1 MVRPHQFVAAF
12 AGSFLL
18 GVLVASRFGLDWPAI
33 IIGLA
38 LFLILLLLPTQ
49 PPIKFLAVAMLG
61 LLLGWWRYGA
71 AVTLPSDLITRW
83 VGQTSGLVGTVAND
97 PVMSGT
103 RQKFYLRV
111 QTVDGQPASG
121 KILLTAWQLPRW
133 EFGDKLQAEVK
144 LALPEVNEEFDYPA
158 YLAKGGVYALG
169 QTASEV
175 QLVDKPRWSW
185 QRELF
190 RLKHWLAHQTQVL
203 VPDPQ
208 GMLMNGLLLGMR
220 SSLSDELQT
229 QLKNSGTTHIVALS
243 GMNITIVAGFFFW
256 LMRRL
261 RRRWALVLAGIG
273 ILLFVVMTGASASIV
288 RAAIMG
294 WVMLLSA
301 LWGRR
306 RDLTN
311 AILLAAVL
319 MVALNPLILQYDT
332 GFQLSLAAT
341 AGIVYLSPSLLL
353 GFRRWPNVLASAA
366 ATTIGATVAT
376 LPLVIFHFGGFS
388 VVTLFA
394 NLVVVPL
401 VPLVM
406 LVGFITMLVGIVAP
420 TWQWLGWPS
429 VWAAGS
435 LLAIIK
441 FFGDLPWAFVPIT
454 ALSAGWPV
462 LYYLG
467 LIGIYFFP
475 RARATQKI

>member
-1 MVRPHQFVAAF
+1 
-12 AGSFLL
+12 
-18 GVLVASRFGLDWPAI
+18 
-33 IIGLA
+33 
-38 LFLILLLLPTQ
+38 
-49 PPIKFLAVAMLG
+49 MLG

-71 AVTLPSDLITRW
+71 AITLPSGLITRW
-83 VGQTSGLVGTVAND
+83 IGQTPALVGVVAND

-111 QTVDGQPASG
+111 ATADGQPASG

-144 LALPEVNEEFDYPA
+144 LTLPEISEEFDYSA
-158 YLAKGGVYALG
+158 YLAKEGVYALG
-169 QTASEV
+169 QTVSEV

-185 QRELF
+185 QRGLF
-190 RLKHWLAHQTQVL
+190 RFKHWLAHQTQVL
-203 VPDPQ
+203 VPGPY

-220 SSLSDELQT
+220 ASLSDELQT
-229 QLKNSGTTHIVALS
+229 QLRNSGTTHIVALS

-261 RRRWALVLAGIG
+261 RRRWALILAGIG

-294 WVMLLSA
+294 WVMLLAA

-311 AILLAAVL
+311 ALLLAAVL
-319 MVALNPLILQYDT
+319 MVALNPLILQYDA

-341 AGIVYLSPSLLL
+341 AGIVYLSPGLLER
-353 GFRRWPNVLASAA
+353 FRRWPSVVSAAA
-366 ATTIGATVAT
+366 ATTISATVAT

-388 VVTLFA
+388 VVTLLA
-394 NLVVVPL
+394 NLIVVPL

-406 LVGFITMLVGIVAP
+406 LIGFITMLVAIVAP
-420 TWQWLGWPS
+420 TWQWLGLPA

-435 LLAIIK
+435 LLTIIK
-441 FFGDLPWAFVPIT
+441 FFGGLPWAFVPIT
-454 ALSAGWPV
+454 ALSVSWPI

-467 LIGIYFFP
+467 LISIYFFP

>member
-243 GMNITIVAGFFFW
+243 GFLFLANAPAPPALGTRLGGYRHITV
-256 LMRRL
+256 
-261 RRRWALVLAGIG
+261 
-273 ILLFVVMTGASASIV
+273 
-288 RAAIMG
+288 
-294 WVMLLSA
+294 
-301 LWGRR
+301 R
-306 RDLTN
+306 RDDRSQRLHR
-311 AILLAAVL
+311 
-319 MVALNPLILQYDT
+319 PRRHY
-332 GFQLSLAAT
+332 G
-341 AGIVYLSPSLLL
+341 L
-353 GFRRWPNVLASAA
+353 GD
-366 ATTIGATVAT
+366 AT
-376 LPLVIFHFGGFS
+376 LRAMGTATRFNQRYIVSGCPDGG
-388 VVTLFA
+388 
-394 NLVVVPL
+394 
-401 VPLVM
+401 
-406 LVGFITMLVGIVAP
+406 IK
-420 TWQWLGWPS
+420 
-429 VWAAGS
+429 S
-435 LLAIIK
+435 L
-441 FFGDLPWAFVPIT
+441 DLTI
-454 ALSAGWPV
+454 
-462 LYYLG
+462 
-467 LIGIYFFP
+467 
-475 RARATQKI
+475 